1 MDAYQMSRAAARTL
15 RKVGEREAV
24 GCRVAQERNASLVKL
39 VREWHG
45 LLSSLLLQQPGIE
58 RTPIAN
64 DIANEVLGLVQARE
78 KDRFGAAA
86 LRAAL
91 RSRMANRSAVRV
103 YETILTEKCALEAES
118 SRIAAAQV
126 DRTSLASASRRLAEL
141 EGELDAALAEL
152 DPILAATLSGG
163 ARS

>member
-1 MDAYQMSRAAARTL
+1 
-15 RKVGEREAV
+15 
-24 GCRVAQERNASLVKL
+24 
-39 VREWHG
+39 
-45 LLSSLLLQQPGIE
+45 
-58 RTPIAN
+58 
-64 DIANEVLGLVQARE
+64 
-78 KDRFGAAA
+78 
-86 LRAAL
+86 
-91 RSRMANRSAVRV
+91 MANRSAVRV